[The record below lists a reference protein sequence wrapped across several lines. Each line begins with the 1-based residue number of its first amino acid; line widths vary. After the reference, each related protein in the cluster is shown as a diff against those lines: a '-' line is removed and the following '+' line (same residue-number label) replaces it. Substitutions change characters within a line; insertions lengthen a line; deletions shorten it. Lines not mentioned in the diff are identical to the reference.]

1 MRAVSAFVFAL
12 LLVLQNAA
20 TAAQTEWREFSSDSS
35 GFSILL
41 PDTPKVTARRIG
53 TSTATQTMFLI
64 ERRPNAYLVSVI
76 QMQKGTGPKKP
87 DSAYFQNLMKNY
99 AEGSKTSLRSSS
111 MITLAGRPAM
121 EGITDAAQT
130 THLVDLMAA
139 GDRVYLIVYVGSKGE
154 ETGSEAKRRRDSFKL
169 LK

>member
-1 MRAVSAFVFAL
+1 
-12 LLVLQNAA
+12 
-20 TAAQTEWREFSSDSS
+20 
-35 GFSILL
+35 
-41 PDTPKVTARRIG
+41 
-53 TSTATQTMFLI
+53 
-64 ERRPNAYLVSVI
+64 
-76 QMQKGTGPKKP
+76 MQKP

-154 ETGSEAKRRRDSFKL
+154 ETGSEAKRMRDSFKL